1 MLALVSANLIICIST
16 IYPLFSTVQCHIEYA
31 APTLRE
37 TIESPLA
44 LVCSGPT
51 PSVIQVSSEPSGGR
65 KKLFFLAY
73 IVCMREARP
82 SLSMK
87 KTPAWYR
94 VPLSPPPH
102 THIGVE
108 HEWDTPVQ
116 RALPAFLAHGSSHSL
131 SCSPTCLTKTLNYKQ
146 TNMCKSI
153 LLAFCSPV
161 PNWVFLFPV
170 RCVSTVGFF
179 PERHTKLQEWD
190 FIKLP
195 YLGRS
200 LLLPLNYRIF
210 SNQSR

>member
-82 SLSMK
+82 RLSMK

-94 VPLSPPPH
+94 VPLSPPH
-102 THIGVE
+102 THTSVWSMNETHPSNE
-108 HEWDTPVQ
+108 HYPLFWLTDPPTRCHVAQPVWLKRWIINRQ
-116 RALPAFLAHGSSHSL
+116 
-131 SCSPTCLTKTLNYKQ
+131 
-146 TNMCKSI
+146 I
-153 LLAFCSPV
+153 
-161 PNWVFLFPV
+161 
-170 RCVSTVGFF
+170 CVSRFCWLSVHRCQTESFCFQSGVCPQWVFF

>member
-94 VPLSPPPH
+94 APPPPFPH
-102 THIGVE
+102 THTHRCGAWMR
-108 HEWDTPVQ
+108 HTRP
-116 RALPAFLAHGSSHSL
+116 
-131 SCSPTCLTKTLNYKQ
+131 
-146 TNMCKSI
+146 MSI
-153 LLAFCSPV
+153 TRFFCSRSPPTRCHVAQPV
-161 PNWVFLFPV
+161 WLKRWIIN
-170 RCVSTVGFF
+170 RQICVSQFCWLSVHRCQTESFCFQSGVCPQWGFF
-179 PERHTKLQEWD
+179 LRDTQS
-190 FIKLP
+190 
-195 YLGRS
+195 YRS
-200 LLLPLNYRIF
+200 EI
-210 SNQSR
+210 S